1 MGEAPLKPTVLLASL
16 FCLASFLTARGAEEI
31 TPAHVYQAVK
41 QVAQDVELIREVMG
55 RPRLTAQPWIVNEAQ
70 PRHVYYQMQT
80 LFRKVARLDRQL
92 TGGETELPEPPTGEI
107 EPRHV
112 FAVVLAARTSI
123 DRIRAELDLAYR
135 AELPGL
141 EPDRQPRDVLREVVQ
156 INRQLNLM
164 LDRPIADA
172 DVYDRLAL
180 AAAYVAGTLTVD
192 PDAPIYGT
200 LPPFDPGKVPA
211 DVYRRVLE
219 CLSITQEIGRHHN
232 IDLLQLNLRP
242 ELRRRDIA
250 PSDVYHLATT
260 LLAELAYL
268 TLTLDAMDVDLP
280 PIERPKHV
288 FPSHVYRMAGMLQD
302 ELARLETDLDRERY
316 QGP

>member
-16 FCLASFLTARGAEEI
+16 FCLASSLTARGAEEI

-55 RPRLTAQPWIVNEAQ
+55 RPRLTAEPWIVNEAQ
-70 PRHVYYQMQT
+70 PRHAYYQMQT

-92 TGGETELPEPPTGEI
+92 TGGATEPPEPPTGEI

-112 FAVVLAARTSI
+112 FALVVTARTSM

-141 EPDRQPRDVLREVVQ
+141 EPGRQPRDVLREVVQ
-156 INRQLNLM
+156 VNRQLNLM
-164 LDRPIADA
+164 LDRPIADG

-180 AAAYVAGTLTVD
+180 AAAYVAGALTVD

-211 DVYRRVLE
+211 DVYRRVRA
-219 CLSITQEIGRHHN
+219 IGRHH
-232 IDLLQLNLRP
+232 
-242 ELRRRDIA
+242 
-250 PSDVYHLATT
+250 HL
-260 LLAELAYL
+260 
-268 TLTLDAMDVDLP
+268 DLP
-280 PIERPKHV
+280 PIERPKHI
-288 FPSHVYRMAGMLQD
+288 FPSHIRRTCIGVSWSACRSRRRSVATTTSTYCSSTSVRNFGDATSHPLTSTTWPPRSSRNW
-302 ELARLETDLDRERY
+302 LT
-316 QGP
+316 